1 MVPISKYQDS
11 NFHYSH
17 NCLPNLKQVLVSD
30 SSILCAAC
38 LHETNLELD
47 TEVGEVNGK
56 IC

>member
-1 MVPISKYQDS
+1 MVPLSKYQDS

-17 NCLPNLKQVLVSD
+17 DCLPNLKQMLVFD

-38 LHETNLELD
+38 LHEKSLD
-47 TEVGEVNGK
+47 LDAKLGEVSGK